1 MSAPKDPARPN
12 PELDY
17 APPWVRENIAREDVA
32 HEKLPPGK
40 VGRENATRANM
51 ARENMAREQSRP
63 PLGERAPGENQEAN
77 EIGAGGSRKPSDDR
91 PYDRPWH
98 HRALEPELV
107 PEPPEAAPNFWPT
120 MLRLGIVCAIAAIV
134 AAAVVLLFNPKQGG
148 HKGLQANDPSLPSVA
163 ENSTMPAVGP
173 AQIVPALT
181 AGKPASI
188 TGTPV
193 QPQPQGVG
201 LEPQAVAPATP
212 IEPPV
217 NPDAP
222 IPPVNPPAREASRTP
237 ETPPTVQAAAVPE
250 LGSANSG
257 AVKQSLAKPAV
268 TLDND
273 EISSLI
279 RRGNALLKDGDF
291 AAARLLFERAADAG
305 SAEAALALGSTYDP
319 VVIKRLGAI
328 AVRPDIE
335 NARKWY
341 QIAVDRGSAAAK
353 LQLANLPPSR

>member
-1 MSAPKDPARPN
+1 MA
-12 PELDY
+12 
-17 APPWVRENIAREDVA
+17 RENMARE
-32 HEKLPPGK
+32 
-40 VGRENATRANM
+40 NM
-51 ARENMAREQSRP
+51 ARENMAREQLRP
-63 PLGERAPGENQEAN
+63 PLGEHAPGENQEAN
-77 EIGAGGSRKPSDDR
+77 EIGAGGSRQPSVDR

-98 HRALEPELV
+98 QRALEPELV
-107 PEPPEAAPNFWPT
+107 PAPPEAAPNFWPT
-120 MLRLGIVCAIAAIV
+120 MLRLGIVCVIAAIV

-148 HKGLQANDPSLPSVA
+148 HKGLQASDPP
-163 ENSTMPAVGP
+163 
-173 AQIVPALT
+173 IVPALT
-181 AGKPASI
+181 TEKAASI

-193 QPQPQGVG
+193 QPQPQGAG

-217 NPDAP
+217 NPDVP
-222 IPPVNPPAREASRTP
+222 TPPVNPPAREASRAP

-257 AVKQSLAKPAV
+257 AVKQTLAKPAV
-268 TLDND
+268 ALDND
-273 EISSLI
+273 ETNNLI
-279 RRGNALLKDGDF
+279 KRGNALLKDGDF

-328 AVRPDIE
+328 SVKPDIE

-341 QIAVDRGSAAAK
+341 QIAADRGSAAAK

>member
-1 MSAPKDPARPN
+1 MVTRA
-12 PELDY
+12 
-17 APPWVRENIAREDVA
+17 NIARENTA
-32 HEKLPPGK
+32 
-40 VGRENATRANM
+40 RENM
-51 ARENMAREQSRP
+51 ARENMAREQLRP

-77 EIGAGGSRKPSDDR
+77 EIRAGGSLKPSDDR

-98 HRALEPELV
+98 QRALEPELV

-148 HKGLQANDPSLPSVA
+148 HNGLQASDPP
-163 ENSTMPAVGP
+163 
-173 AQIVPALT
+173 IVPALT
-181 AGKPASI
+181 AGKVAST

-193 QPQPQGVG
+193 QPQPQGSTIG
-201 LEPQAVAPATP
+201 PDPQAVAPATP
-212 IEPPV
+212 IEPAV
-217 NPDAP
+217 NPDVP
-222 IPPVNPPAREASRTP
+222 TPPVNPPAREASRAP
-237 ETPPTVQAAAVPE
+237 ETPPTVQAAAIPE
-250 LGSANSG
+250 VGSANSG
-257 AVKQSLAKPAV
+257 AAKQSLAKPAV

-273 EISSLI
+273 ETSSLI
-279 RRGNALLKDGDF
+279 RHGNALLKDGDF

-341 QIAVDRGSAAAK
+341 QIAADRGSAAAK